1 MGKLTTNP
9 SHSTTSSSSA
19 SSSSK
24 QVYQHR
30 TLEQIGNELVQECKA
45 CTDNSRLSKG
55 LRERLERL
63 PRKMRKEVV
72 KRPSDGCSPLFI
84 ACRRGNVHITEYL
97 ITVCEA
103 DSEQKGMYEVPE
115 DRSIHCV
122 TPLWCACV
130 SGKLPVVK
138 CLVRLGSNINALSD
152 TGSTPLRSAC
162 FMTHIDIVQF
172 LVEHGADIKKPNYNG
187 GTCLINSVQSVTL
200 CTYLISKGADVNAR
214 DIQNKTALHYAIQEH
229 RLETAQLLLE
239 HGADPFAKSH
249 YGDDALQTACLK
261 GAYHIF
267 DYLKKRINY
276 SAERLADAHE
286 LFGSTLI
293 DDLNVTRGAVLH
305 WRLAHQI
312 RLREAEYIPKK
323 PAMESRAAYGYASEF
338 TTIPELDNI
347 AADMDAMRV
356 QSLLIYERILGID
369 HRDTL
374 FRLMFRGASYAD
386 AHRFQRCID
395 LWLLA
400 LQVRVQKYS
409 ILYSD
414 TCLTAQAL
422 VRLMLDLIDGY
433 DEMMPVELYEGS
445 VPRFEDV
452 YAVFSILTA
461 NIAVA
466 RQLITIRPVHRKQ
479 QENFDRVM
487 KCLTHLM
494 YLMLATAKTDADRN
508 AIYKSVHTLVHSKVR
523 SAITNDTLLH
533 LSVSRL
539 NVIKSGYFSDDSAL
553 LRIVFP
559 SLNVAKLLLDCGAD
573 VNAKNESNSTPLLVA
588 AMPYNYDRDVIH
600 TLLEYGAHLDEPNR
614 QDDRPLNLIRN
625 NPIND
630 IPTLN
635 YLPLKCLCS
644 TVIVRFGI
652 PYRNQIPRTLEE
664 FVKRHEPY

>member
-1 MGKLTTNP
+1 MRKFTTNS
-9 SHSTTSSSSA
+9 SHSTTP
-19 SSSSK
+19 SSSK
-24 QVYQHR
+24 QVNQHR
-30 TLEQIGNELVQECKA
+30 TLEQIGNDLLQECKT
-45 CTDNSRLSKG
+45 CNENSRLSKG
-55 LRERLERL
+55 LRERVERL
-63 PRKMRKEVV
+63 PRKIRKEVV
-72 KRPSDGCSPLFI
+72 KRTSDGCSPLFI
-84 ACRRGNVHITEYL
+84 ACRRGNVDITEYL
-97 ITVCEA
+97 ITVCDA
-103 DSEQKGMYEVPE
+103 NTEQKGFYEVPE
-115 DRSIHCV
+115 DRSVHCV

-152 TGSTPLRSAC
+152 TGSTPLRSSC

-214 DIQNKTALHYAIQEH
+214 DIQDKTALHYAIQEH

-239 HGADPFAKSH
+239 HGADPFAKSR
-249 YGDDALQTACLK
+249 YGDDALQMACLK

-267 DYLKKRINY
+267 DFLKKRINY

-293 DDLNVTRGAVLH
+293 DDLNVTRGAILH

-312 RLREAEYIPKK
+312 RLREAGYISKK
-323 PAMESRAAYGYASEF
+323 PTVEPRAAYAFATEF

-356 QSLLIYERILGID
+356 QSLLIYERILGIG

-374 FRLMFRGASYAD
+374 FRIMFRGASYAD

-400 LQVRVQKYS
+400 LQIRVQKYS

-433 DEMMPVELYEGS
+433 DELMPEEHMEGT

-452 YAVFSILTA
+452 FAVFSILTA
-461 NIAVA
+461 NITVA
-466 RQLITIRPVHRKQ
+466 RELISLRPVHRKQ

-494 YLMLATAKTDADRN
+494 FLMLATAKTEDDR
-508 AIYKSVHTLVHSKVR
+508 ASIYRSVHTLVHSKVR

-539 NVIKSGYFSDDSAL
+539 NVIKSGYFNDESTF

-559 SLNVAKLLLDCGAD
+559 SLKVAKLLLDCGAD
-573 VNAKNESNSTPLLVA
+573 VNAKNESKSTPLLVA
-588 AMPYNYDRDVIH
+588 GMPYNYDRDVIF

-614 QDDRPLNLIRN
+614 HDDRPLNLIRK

-630 IPTLN
+630 IPTVN

-664 FVKRHEPY
+664 FVKRHEP

>member
-1 MGKLTTNP
+1 MGKYSTNAAQ
-9 SHSTTSSSSA
+9 SAASTST
-19 SSSSK
+19 K
-24 QVYQHR
+24 QGNQHR
-30 TLEQIGNELVQECKA
+30 TLEQIGNELIRECKI
-45 CTDNSRLSKG
+45 CTENTRLSKG

-63 PRKMRKEVV
+63 PRKVRKEVV
-72 KRPSDGCSPLFI
+72 RRTHDGCSPLFI
-84 ACRRGNVHITEYL
+84 ACRRGNVEITEYL
-97 ITVCEA
+97 IKVCEA
-103 DSEQKGMYEVPE
+103 NTEQKGLYEVPE
-115 DRSIHCV
+115 DRSVHCV

-138 CLVRLGSNINALSD
+138 CLVLLGSNINALSD

-214 DIQNKTALHYAIQEH
+214 DIQDKTALHYAIQEH

-239 HGADPFAKSH
+239 HGADPFAKSR

-267 DYLKKRINY
+267 DFLKKRINY

-312 RLREAEYIPKK
+312 RLRGPEYICKRPTIE
-323 PAMESRAAYGYASEF
+323 PRPAYGYAAEF
-338 TTIPELDNI
+338 STISELDNI
-347 AADMDAMRV
+347 AADVDAMRV
-356 QSLLIYERILGID
+356 QSLLIYERILGIG
-369 HRDTL
+369 HKDTL

-422 VRLMLDLIDGY
+422 VRLMLDLIDQC
-433 DEMMPVELYEGS
+433 EEPVGLAFVEEG

-461 NIAVA
+461 NIAEA
-466 RQLITIRPVHRKQ
+466 RQLISIRPVHRKQ

-487 KCLTHLM
+487 KCLTHLIF
-494 YLMLATAKTDADRN
+494 LVLATAKTSSDREL
-508 AIYKSVHTLVHSKVR
+508 IYRAVHALVQSNIR
-523 SAITNDTLLH
+523 SASNNDTLLH

-539 NVIKSGYFSDDSAL
+539 NVIKSGYFTDDTTTTKV
-553 LRIVFP
+553 VFP
-559 SLNVAKLLLDCGAD
+559 NLSVAKLLLDCGAD
-573 VNAKNESNSTPLLVA
+573 VNAKNECKSPPLLVA
-588 AMPYNYDRDVIH
+588 AMPYNYDRDIIY
-600 TLLEYGAHLDEPNR
+600 TLLEHGAHLDEPNR
-614 QDDRPLNLIRN
+614 LDDRPLNLIRD

-630 IPTLN
+630 IPTVS

-664 FVKRHEPY
+664 FVKRHEP